1 MEDLFNSTKDIIDV
15 IEELDHNLA
24 LKLNLQLSYQIDV
37 YDDKQEVIL
46 PFYFYSKLQIVR

>member
-46 PFYFYSKLQIVR
+46 PFYFYSKLHNS